1 LFEMTICDPAG
12 DWRST
17 QPLENDVMTSLRNA
31 LLIGIMLIMPAA
43 AMAEDAHHPT
53 TEAPAPIGNVQ
64 PGMMGPGMMSPEMM
78 GMMKSM
84 SQMMDPTHIEG
95 RIAFL
100 QTELKITDAQQ
111 PLWNAYAD
119 AMRKA
124 THSQKEMMEKMQL
137 GMMSSNSA
145 VPDDLLQQ
153 IDRYEQ
159 MLSARLDQLRQTK
172 AALAPLYDALDDAQ
186 KRTAD
191 ELLAP
196 HGMGSM

>member
-1 LFEMTICDPAG
+1 MTAI
-12 DWRST
+12 
-17 QPLENDVMTSLRNA
+17 RNA
-31 LLIGIMLIMPAA
+31 LLIGAMLMMPMS

-53 TEAPAPIGNVQ
+53 SEAPAPIGNVQ

-95 RIAFL
+95 HIAFL

-111 PLWNAYAD
+111 PLWKAYAEV
-119 AMRKA
+119 MRKA
-124 THSQKEMMEKMQL
+124 THSRKEMMEKMQM
-137 GMMSSNSA
+137 GMMSNQPPMQSN
-145 VPDDLLQQ
+145 LLQQ
-153 IDRYEQ
+153 IDRHEQ
-159 MLSARLDQLRQTK
+159 MLSAHLDQLRQMK
-172 AALAPLYDALDDAQ
+172 AALAPLYDALDGAQ